1 MSTKLLLIN
10 SVKKFQSSD
19 NAGSYALGRRA
30 FQKSIS
36 LCDEGKGITNKDS
49 KCNTSKYK
57 YINNSKS
64 TENISNDLRIQRL
77 RLQAIG
83 RGSRVVSNNEHVNI
97 EKNVTNNKNT
107 VNSALARVR
116 GAGYLAPTKSNLTW
130 CC

>member
-1 MSTKLLLIN
+1 MSTKLLLIK
-10 SVKKFQSSD
+10 SVQKFQSSD
-19 NAGSYALGRRA
+19 NGGSYALGRRA

-36 LCDEGKGITNKDS
+36 ISHEQEQLTNKDS
-49 KCNTSKYK
+49 KCHDNKCNYG
-57 YINNSKS
+57 NNSKP
-64 TENISNDLRIQRL
+64 TQNMSNDLRIQRL

-83 RGSRVVSNNEHVNI
+83 RGSRVVSNNEDVNI

>member
-19 NAGSYALGRRA
+19 NGGSYALGRRA

>member
-19 NAGSYALGRRA
+19 NGGSYALGRRA

-83 RGSRVVSNNEHVNI
+83 RGSRVVSNNEDVNI